1 MGVHGSTVTA
11 PLLSDGVTSSE
22 TSVNNGNRTILKQA
36 EYVGITCTST

>member
-1 MGVHGSTVTA
+1 MGVQSQHRYCPMVL
-11 PLLSDGVTSSE
+11 PRQ